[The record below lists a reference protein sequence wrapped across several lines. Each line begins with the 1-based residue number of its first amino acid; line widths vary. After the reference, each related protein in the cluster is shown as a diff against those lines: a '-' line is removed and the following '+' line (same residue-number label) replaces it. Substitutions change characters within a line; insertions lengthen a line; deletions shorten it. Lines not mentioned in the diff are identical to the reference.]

1 MKRSL
6 ILSGLLKSGS
16 SLGLGL
22 VLSLALLLPAVARG
36 KSASGKSQASGTFS
50 SKTGDFDVVGAYA
63 FPGKTGTDDAPG
75 IRVAVSNV
83 GFVSDILDT
92 YWDREHFIDSNFAD
106 DETAVV
112 YFQFDP
118 HGEYRGMSYYFG
130 SGDGCGFC
138 FDPDVV
144 ASAKVSGGRI
154 AGHVQ
159 HKDPKGAT
167 FDVTFDV
174 PVAPADYGSA
184 LPAGGGDPGKAY
196 GTFHQA
202 VAEGNAA
209 ALKPLLGEER
219 QGFLQDRADAFLSF
233 LQESD
238 PDSYKI
244 TRGFVSGD
252 HALLL
257 VSGDKSPL
265 GKVHSEVHLLREG
278 GHWVVDDE
286 ILQLGDE

>member
-6 ILSGLLKSGS
+6 ILSGLLTPA
-16 SLGLGL
+16 LGLA
-22 VLSLALLLPAVARG
+22 LSLTLLIPALAQG
-36 KSASGKSQASGTFS
+36 KSASGKPQASGTFS
-50 SKTGDFDVVGAYA
+50 SKTGEFDVVGAYA
-63 FPGKTGTDDAPG
+63 FPGKTGMDDAPG

-83 GFVSDILDT
+83 GFVSDILDH
-92 YWDREHFIDSNFAD
+92 YWDREHFIDTNFAD

-112 YFQFDP
+112 YFQFSP
-118 HGEYRGMSYYFG
+118 QGKYLGMSYYFG
-130 SGDGCGFC
+130 SGDGCGLC

-159 HKDPKGAT
+159 HKDPEGAT

-174 PVAPADYGSA
+174 PVASTDYGSA
-184 LPAGGGDPGKAY
+184 LPAGGGEPGKAY
-196 GTFHQA
+196 SAFHQA
-202 VAEGNAA
+202 LTAGNAA

-219 QGFLQDRADAFLSF
+219 QGFLRDQEEPFIAFLRDSH
-233 LQESD
+233 
-238 PDSYKI
+238 PDSYKL

-257 VSGDKSPL
+257 VSGEKSPL
-265 GKVHSEVHLLREG
+265 GNVHTEVHLLREG

>member
-6 ILSGLLKSGS
+6 ILSGLLNPA
-16 SLGLGL
+16 LGLA
-22 VLSLALLLPAVARG
+22 LSLTLLIPAVAQG
-36 KSASGKSQASGTFS
+36 TSTSGKTQASGTFS
-50 SKTGDFDVVGAYA
+50 SKTGDFEVVGAYA

-75 IRVAVSNV
+75 ILVAVSNA
-83 GFVSDILDT
+83 GFVSDILDH
-92 YWDREHFIDSNFAD
+92 YWDRQHFIDTNFAD

-118 HGEYRGMSYYFG
+118 QGKYRGMSYYFG

-144 ASAKVSGGRI
+144 SSAKVSDGRI

-159 HKDPKGAT
+159 HKDPEGAT

-174 PVAPADYGSA
+174 PVAPAGYGTA
-184 LPAGGGDPGKAY
+184 LPAGGGEPGEAY
-196 GTFHQA
+196 SAFHAA
-202 VAEGNAA
+202 VTAGDAA
-209 ALKPLLGEER
+209 ALEPFLGKER
-219 QGFLQDRADAFLSF
+219 QGFLHDQPAPFLAF
-233 LQESD
+233 LQESH

-257 VSGDKSPL
+257 VSGEKSPL
-265 GKVHSEVHLLREG
+265 GPVHTEVHLVREAS
-278 GHWVVDDE
+278 HWVVDDE
-286 ILQLGDE
+286 ILQLGER